1 MKTYIKI
8 ILIGIISVI
17 FSFGIYEISKINSIN
32 LKEEGVRCDVVAKGC
47 SDGVSI
53 DIDKDENIY
62 IAEKSEIQIITKDGK
77 EKNLI
82 RDESYNIEDI
92 KLFEDKL
99 YFISKDSLFYVDIQ
113 NSNIESILSKI
124 PSGGN
129 GIDRKLFIVN
139 DKLCITVPSYTNS
152 GIAEGEVS
160 DIPPIYS
167 VLSGN
172 NYGDNNTGFYKKNGE
187 PSQKGETLN
196 KNLMGNG
203 AIYILKDN
211 KPELFASGIRGITG
225 IDTDSTGK
233 LYALFSGMRNEGL
246 RPVNRD
252 KDYIYKIEKGGF
264 YGFPDYSGG
273 DFIESPRFMGD
284 EKLKP
289 LLEEYI
295 QKDIV
300 APLFQSEYVNSLKEL
315 AIDKDG
321 KVFEDNT
328 LIYWD
333 KEEKALKTYKEGL
346 GEKKII
352 NVGDKSYVKDIIY
365 NDGKFLVLDSG
376 NGFIFSIKKS
386 SEGIKFD
393 LPNYILIFISVL
405 SLSVLAVTVK
415 KGFKIKK
422 NKKG

>member
-1 MKTYIKI
+1 MKIYKKI
-8 ILIGIISVI
+8 ILIGIILLG
-17 FSFGIYEISKINSIN
+17 FSFGIYETSKIHSISLEKED
-32 LKEEGVRCDVVAKGC
+32 LKCDVVSKGC
-47 SDGVSI
+47 GDGVSI
-53 DIDKDENIY
+53 DVDKNENIY
-62 IAEKSEIQIITKDGK
+62 IAKKSRIEIITKDGK
-77 EKNLI
+77 ERNLI
-82 RDESYNIEDI
+82 KDESYSIEDI
-92 KLFEDKL
+92 KFFEDKL
-99 YFISKDSLFYVDIQ
+99 YFISNDSLFYVDIE
-113 NSNIESILSKI
+113 SYNIESILGKI

-129 GIDRKLFIVN
+129 GIDRKLFIVK
-139 DKLCITVPSYTNS
+139 DDLCIAIPSYTNS

-187 PSQKGETLN
+187 SSQKGETLN
-196 KNLMGNG
+196 KTLMGNG
-203 AIYILKDN
+203 AIYIIKNN
-211 KPELFASGIRGITG
+211 KPVLFASGIRGITG

-252 KDYIYKIEKGGF
+252 KDYIYKVEKGGF

-321 KVFEDNT
+321 RVLEENT

-333 KEEKALKTYKEGL
+333 KEEKSLKSYKEGF

-365 NDGKFLVLDSG
+365 NSGKFLVLDSG
-376 NGFIFSIKKS
+376 NGVIFSIKKS
-386 SEGIKFD
+386 SEGIKFN
-393 LPNYILIFISVL
+393 LPNHILIFILVL
-405 SLSVLAVTVK
+405 SLSILGVIAKKVLK
-415 KGFKIKK
+415 
-422 NKKG
+422 